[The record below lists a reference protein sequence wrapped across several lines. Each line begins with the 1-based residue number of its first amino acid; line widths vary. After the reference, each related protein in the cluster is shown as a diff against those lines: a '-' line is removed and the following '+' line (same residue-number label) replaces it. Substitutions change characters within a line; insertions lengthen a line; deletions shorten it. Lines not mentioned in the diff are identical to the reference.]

1 MSRSPIRL
9 LALAA
14 SGLLALS
21 FVSPAAAQA
30 LGTADAP
37 RIVALQI
44 GVGAIDPA
52 TVEVVKGETITFE
65 ATNASDTEVEI
76 IIGLTTDVD
85 ADEGDSLKEA
95 EEIAPSETKTVT
107 YTFDGDG
114 PYAYGDQ
121 IGDHYAAGAKGDIVL
136 VEALTPAASA
146 AESPAASPAAAQA
159 LGTADAPRIVALQI
173 GVGAIDP
180 ATVEVVKGETITF
193 EATNAS
199 DTEVE
204 IIIGLTTDVDADE
217 GDSLKEAEEIAPGE
231 TKTVTYTFDGDG
243 PYAYGDQIG
252 DHYAAGAKGDIVLVE
267 ALTPAASAAES
278 PAASPAAA

>member
-21 FVSPAAAQA
+21 FV
-30 LGTADAP
+30 
-37 RIVALQI
+37 
-44 GVGAIDPA
+44 
-52 TVEVVKGETITFE
+52 
-65 ATNASDTEVEI
+65 
-76 IIGLTTDVD
+76 
-85 ADEGDSLKEA
+85 
-95 EEIAPSETKTVT
+95 
-107 YTFDGDG
+107 
-114 PYAYGDQ
+114 
-121 IGDHYAAGAKGDIVL
+121 
-136 VEALTPAASA
+136 
-146 AESPAASPAAAQA
+146 SPAAAQA